1 MRGPFGWLSALFG
14 AKPVLN
20 PTPAERQPEP
30 PPMSATRTETDT
42 FGPLQVASDRYWGAQ
57 AERSLGNFKI
67 GWEKQP
73 LPIVRALG
81 IVKRAAA
88 ETNLALG
95 RLDPKLAA
103 AIIQAADEVIA
114 GKLDDHFPLVVWQ
127 TGSGTQSNMNANE
140 VISNRAIE
148 LLGGEMGSKKPVHP
162 NDHVNM
168 SQSSNDTYP
177 TAMHIACAEEVV
189 HRLLPALRLLHA
201 ALAAK
206 AEAFQDIIKI
216 GRTHTQDA
224 TPLTL
229 GQEFSGYATQVKNGI
244 ARIELTLPM
253 LMQLA
258 QGGTAV
264 GTGLN
269 APIGFAEGVA
279 AKIAEIT
286 GLPFTSAP
294 NKFEAL
300 AAHDA
305 MVFTHGA
312 LNTVAASLFKI
323 ANDIRFLASGPRS
336 GLGELSLPE
345 NEPGSSIMPGKVN
358 PTQNEALTQV
368 CVQVFGNN
376 TAITVAGSQGHF
388 ELNVYNPV
396 MAYNFLQST
405 RLLADAAASFTEH
418 CVVGIEPRRDN
429 IQAGLERSLMLV
441 TALAPK
447 IGYDAAA
454 KIAKTA
460 HKNGTTLREE
470 AVGGGYV
477 TNEEFDELVRP
488 EKMIHPG

>member
-1 MRGPFGWLSALFG
+1 M
-14 AKPVLN
+14 AK
-20 PTPAERQPEP
+20 TPE
-30 PPMSATRTETDT
+30 TRTETDT
-42 FGPLQVASDRYWGAQ
+42 FGPIEVAADRYWGAQ
-57 AERSLGNFKI
+57 AQRSLGNFKI

-73 LPIVRALG
+73 LPVVRALG

-88 ETNLALG
+88 EANMELG
-95 RLDPKLAA
+95 RLDAA
-103 AIIQAADEVIA
+103 TGKAVVQAAQEVIE

-148 LLGGEMGSKKPVHP
+148 IMGGEMGSKKPVHP

-177 TAMHIACAEEVV
+177 TAMHIACVEEIH
-189 HRLLPALRLLHA
+189 HRLLPALQKLRN
-201 ALAAK
+201 ALNDK
-206 AEAFQDIIKI
+206 AQAWNHIVKI

-229 GQEFSGYATQVKNGI
+229 GQEFSGYTAQVENGI
-244 ARIELTLPM
+244 ARIEQTLPK
-253 LMQLA
+253 LMELA

-269 APIGFAEGVA
+269 APIGFAEKVA
-279 AKIAEIT
+279 EKIAAIT
-286 GLPFTSAP
+286 HLPFKTAP

-305 MVFTHGA
+305 MVFSHGA
-312 LNTVAASLFKI
+312 INTVAASLFKI
-323 ANDIRFLASGPRS
+323 ANDIRLLGSGPRS

-358 PTQNEALTQV
+358 PTQCEALTQV
-368 CVQVFGNN
+368 CVQIFGNHAAL
-376 TAITVAGSQGHF
+376 TFAGSQGHF

-396 MAYNFLQST
+396 MAYNFLQSV
-405 RLLADAAASFTEH
+405 RLMADAAVSFTDN
-418 CVVGIEPRRDN
+418 CVVGIEPREDN
-429 IQAGLERSLMLV
+429 IKAALERSLMLV

-447 IGYDAAA
+447 IGYDNAA

-477 TNEEFDELVRP
+477 TDEEFDAIVRP
-488 EKMIHPG
+488 EKMIAPE